1 VRGWLG
7 PYWSVV
13 GTLWT
18 LGALGVALLV
28 PDTME
33 LTDYREGEPHS
44 HWRRRVGMLA
54 WRPSVAWLA
63 VLALLFGAVFANLL
77 QFTEFLYYQF

>member
-1 VRGWLG
+1 
-7 PYWSVV
+7 
-13 GTLWT
+13 
-18 LGALGVALLV
+18 
-28 PDTME
+28 ME

-54 WRPSVAWLA
+54 WRPSAAWLA
-63 VLALLFGAVFANLL
+63 VLVMLFGAVFANLL